1 MFNAAIVRGV
11 FDLMIR
17 PLRSSR
23 PETASSNLE
32 KKIQDA
38 LNESR
43 ILVLGVQVLLSF
55 QYTSVLESAF
65 VKLPLVAQRLE
76 LIALGLLLLAF
87 GLLVSPAPYHLL
99 VWRCEDSE
107 DLQTY
112 ISTIVKFA
120 LLPFAVALAI
130 DVYISVEPVT
140 GELIAALLGSGI
152 FLAAMFFWYVLE
164 AIRIRHD
171 GNRAHADEGETPMA
185 KSVRASATTEE
196 KIQHALT
203 EARVVLP
210 GAQALLGFQFVAVLL
225 GGFETLPPSSQYVH
239 VASLTMV
246 TLSTIL
252 LMTPAA
258 YHRLVERGEATEHF
272 FRLASAMVLWSLIP
286 LSCGTCGD
294 FFVLTRKVSGS
305 MLLASSATVAI
316 LLCFFGLWF
325 GFTLYRR
332 ASLGARPTN

>member
-1 MFNAAIVRGV
+1 
-11 FDLMIR
+11 MIR
-17 PLRSSR
+17 RRSR
-23 PETASSNLE
+23 PEPASENLE

-55 QYTSVLESAF
+55 QYASVLESAF
-65 VKLPLVAQRLE
+65 VKLPFVSQTLE
-76 LIALGLLLLAF
+76 LITLALLLLTF
-87 GLLVSPAPYHLL
+87 GLLVAPVPYHQL
-99 VWRCEDSE
+99 VWQCEDSE
-107 DLQTY
+107 DLQAFV
-112 ISTIVKFA
+112 STIVKFA
-120 LLPFAVALAI
+120 LLPFAIALAA
-130 DVYISVEPVT
+130 DVYISVEPET
-140 GELIAALLGSGI
+140 GQLIAALIGSAI
-152 FLAAMFFWYVLE
+152 FIAAMFFWYGLE

-171 GNRAHADEGETPMA
+171 ANRAPDNEGGTPMA
-185 KSVRASATTEE
+185 KTVRATTTTEE

-210 GAQALLGFQFVAVLL
+210 GAQALLGFQFVAILL
-225 GGFETLPPSSQYVH
+225 GGFETLPPSSRYVH
-239 VASLTMV
+239 VASLTLV

-258 YHRLVERGEATEHF
+258 YHRIVERGAATEHF
-272 FRLASAMVLWSLIP
+272 FRLASTLVFWSLIP

-325 GFTLYRR
+325 GFSLYRR
-332 ASLGARPTN
+332 ATLGARQS

>member
-1 MFNAAIVRGV
+1 MFDAADLRG
-11 FDLMIR
+11 FDPMIR
-17 PLRSSR
+17 PRQSPR
-23 PETASSNLE
+23 QEPASANLE

-55 QYTSVLESAF
+55 QYTCVLENAF
-65 VKLPLVAQRLE
+65 VKLPLVSQALE
-76 LIALGLLLLAF
+76 LITLALLLLTF

-107 DLQTY
+107 DVQAFV
-112 ISTIVKFA
+112 STIVKFA
-120 LLPFAVALAI
+120 LLPFALALAI

-140 GELIAALLGSGI
+140 GQLIAALIGSAI
-152 FLAAMFFWYVLE
+152 FIAAMFFWYGLE

-171 GNRAHADEGETPMA
+171 ANRARADEGGTPMA
-185 KSVRASATTEE
+185 KRVRAATTTEQ
-196 KIQHALT
+196 KIQHVLT

-225 GGFETLPPSSQYVH
+225 GGFETLPPSSRYVH
-239 VASLTMV
+239 VASLTLV

-272 FRLASAMVLWSLIP
+272 FQLASAMVLWSLIP

-294 FFVLTRKVSGS
+294 FFVLARKISGS
-305 MLLASSATVAI
+305 MILASTATVAI
-316 LLCFFGLWF
+316 LLCFYGLWF
-325 GFTLYRR
+325 GFSLYRR
-332 ASLGARPTN
+332 ASVGARQD

>member
-1 MFNAAIVRGV
+1 
-11 FDLMIR
+11 MIR
-17 PLRSSR
+17 RRRSSPPR
-23 PETASSNLE
+23 SASADLE

-55 QYTSVLESAF
+55 QYTSVLEDAF
-65 VKLPLVAQRLE
+65 VKLPFISQMLE
-76 LIALGLLLLAF
+76 LIALMLLLLTF

-99 VWRCEDSE
+99 VWRSEDSE
-107 DLQTY
+107 DMQAFV
-112 ISTIVKFA
+112 STIVKFA
-120 LLPFAVALAI
+120 LLPLALAMAI

-140 GELIAALLGSGI
+140 GQLIATLIGSGI
-152 FLAAMFFWYVLE
+152 FIAAIFFWYVLE
-164 AIRIRHD
+164 AFRIRHD
-171 GNRAHADEGETPMA
+171 AKRAPDQQGGTQVA
-185 KSVRASATTEE
+185 KHDHATTTTEQ

-225 GGFETLPPSSQYVH
+225 GGFETLPPSSRYVH
-239 VASLTMV
+239 VASLTLV

-272 FRLASAMVLWSLIP
+272 FRLASAMVLWSLVP

-294 FFVLTRKVSGS
+294 FFVLARKISGS
-305 MLLASSATVAI
+305 IFLASTTTVAI
-316 LLCFFGLWF
+316 LLCFYGLWF
-325 GFTLYRR
+325 GFSLYRR
-332 ASLGARPTN
+332 ASLGVRQN

>member
-1 MFNAAIVRGV
+1 MLDAPIAGG

-17 PLRSSR
+17 PRQSLRHESTS
-23 PETASSNLE
+23 ADLE

-55 QYTSVLESAF
+55 QYTSVLENTF
-65 VKLPLVAQRLE
+65 VKLPFVSQALE
-76 LIALGLLLLAF
+76 LIALALLLLTF
-87 GLLVSPAPYHLL
+87 GLLVSPVPYHRL

-107 DLQTY
+107 DLQAFVTM
-112 ISTIVKFA
+112 IVKFA
-120 LLPFAVALAI
+120 LLPFAFAMAI

-140 GELIAALLGSGI
+140 GQLIATLIGSAI
-152 FLAAMFFWYVLE
+152 FMAAMFFWYGLE

-171 GNRAHADEGETPMA
+171 RSHDNQGETPMA
-185 KSVRASATTEE
+185 TRVRATTTTEQ

-210 GAQALLGFQFVAVLL
+210 GAQAMLGFQFVAVLL
-225 GGFETLPPSSQYVH
+225 GGFETLPQSSRYVH
-239 VASLTMV
+239 VASLTLV

-272 FRLASAMVLWSLIP
+272 FQLASAMVLWSLIP

-294 FFVLTRKVSGS
+294 FFVLVRKVSGS
-305 MLLASSATVAI
+305 MLLASTATVAI
-316 LLCFFGLWF
+316 LLCFYALWF
-325 GFTLYRR
+325 GFSLYRR
-332 ASLGARPTN
+332 ASLGAR

>member
-1 MFNAAIVRGV
+1 MPHNESASPLPWRIARSSTRSLLNRLRNFWLKQKLGPQIVSRDTRAPGKIFDFTLGASRLAKDRLRKMRIPVRLACSMLRSFGGV

-55 QYTSVLESAF
+55 QYTSVLENAF

-76 LIALGLLLLAF
+76 LIALGLLLLTF
-87 GLLVSPAPYHLL
+87 GLLVSPAPYHPL
-99 VWRCEDSE
+99 VWRSENSE

-112 ISTIVKFA
+112 VSTIVKFA

-152 FLAAMFFWYVLE
+152 FWLRCSSGTSSKLFESCVT
-164 AIRIRHD
+164 AIAR
-171 GNRAHADEGETPMA
+171 TPM
-185 KSVRASATTEE
+185 KEKRRWRSPSAP
-196 KIQHALT
+196 A
-203 EARVVLP
+203 
-210 GAQALLGFQFVAVLL
+210 
-225 GGFETLPPSSQYVH
+225 PPPRKRSS
-239 VASLTMV
+239 M
-246 TLSTIL
+246 
-252 LMTPAA
+252 
-258 YHRLVERGEATEHF
+258 R
-272 FRLASAMVLWSLIP
+272 
-286 LSCGTCGD
+286 
-294 FFVLTRKVSGS
+294 
-305 MLLASSATVAI
+305 
-316 LLCFFGLWF
+316 
-325 GFTLYRR
+325 
-332 ASLGARPTN
+332 

>member
-1 MFNAAIVRGV
+1 
-11 FDLMIR
+11 MIR
-17 PLRSSR
+17 PRRSSR
-23 PETASSNLE
+23 QETASANLE

-43 ILVLGVQVLLSF
+43 ILVLGVQVVLSF
-55 QYTSVLESAF
+55 QYTCVLESAF
-65 VKLPLVAQRLE
+65 VKLPLISQRLE
-76 LIALGLLLLAF
+76 LIALGLLLVAF

-112 ISTIVKFA
+112 VSTIVKFA

-140 GELIAALLGSGI
+140 GEGIAALIGAAI
-152 FLAAMFFWYVLE
+152 FTAAMFFWYLLE

-171 GNRAHADEGETPMA
+171 GNRAHADEGGTPMA
-185 KSVRASATTEE
+185 KPVRATAATEQ

-225 GGFETLPPSSQYVH
+225 GGFENLPQSSRYVH
-239 VASLTMV
+239 VASLTLV

-258 YHRLVERGEATEHF
+258 YHRIVERGEATEHF

-305 MLLASSATVAI
+305 MLLAGIATVAI
-316 LLCFFGLWF
+316 LLCFSGLWF
-325 GFTLYRR
+325 GFSLYRR
-332 ASLGARPTN
+332 ATFGTR

>member
-1 MFNAAIVRGV
+1 
-11 FDLMIR
+11 MIR
-17 PLRSSR
+17 PRRFSR
-23 PETASSNLE
+23 QETASANLE

-43 ILVLGVQVLLSF
+43 ILVLGVQVVLSF
-55 QYTSVLESAF
+55 QYTCVLESAF
-65 VKLPLVAQRLE
+65 VKLPLISQRLE
-76 LIALGLLLLAF
+76 LIALGLLLVAF

-112 ISTIVKFA
+112 VSTIVKFA

-140 GELIAALLGSGI
+140 GECIAALIGSAI
-152 FLAAMFFWYVLE
+152 FTAAMFFWYVLE

-171 GNRAHADEGETPMA
+171 GNRVHADEGGTPMA
-185 KSVRASATTEE
+185 KPVRATASIEQ

-225 GGFETLPPSSQYVH
+225 GGFETLPLSSRYVH
-239 VASLTMV
+239 VASLTLV

-258 YHRLVERGEATEHF
+258 YHRIVERGEATEHF

-305 MLLASSATVAI
+305 TLLACIATVAI
-316 LLCFFGLWF
+316 LLCFYGLWF
-325 GFTLYRR
+325 GLSFYRR
-332 ASLGARPTN
+332 ATFGTR